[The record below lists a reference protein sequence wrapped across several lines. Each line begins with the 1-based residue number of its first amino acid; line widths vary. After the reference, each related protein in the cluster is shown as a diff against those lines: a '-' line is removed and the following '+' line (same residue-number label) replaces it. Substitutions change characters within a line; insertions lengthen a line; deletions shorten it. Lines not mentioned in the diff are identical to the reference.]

1 LSGYGSLYNPE
12 TVTGDV
18 IKAQNKASRYLEQT
32 NENMKTLGSVNLRKA
47 LTQLKNAKRKLSP
60 AFSLESL
67 NKVNRAI
74 NKIAKELNSRI

>member
-12 TVTGDV
+12 TVTGNV
-18 IKAQNKASRYLEQT
+18 TKAQNKANRYLEQT
-32 NENMKTLGSVNLRKA
+32 NENMKTIGSVNLRKA
-47 LTQLKNAKRKLSP
+47 LTQLKSVKRTYSP

-67 NKVNRAI
+67 NKMNRAI